1 MRHRF
6 EQVQDLIVAPSQASF
21 SDGVQTFDTVGILV
35 GEGWALPKEVSLKWQ
50 NKKYRCWFQVEDE
63 DWCPGWI
70 TKPEKKLTSVHNLVT
85 SDEVDQESPEHREE
99 AEQSMPVP
107 EVQSRVLGERIQVH
121 GETGK
126 GINCGT
132 VPTVEQ
138 SSPTNKVY
146 YFGSKNVGSHSAHER
161 NLSPKIQEVAHR
173 IITFGTGPISRKRQR
188 LDSRMEDPFDLDRFI
203 GGAPGLATQKNISGN
218 TIPVGE
224 SSRFHP
230 LPDLNS
236 QIIRPPQDEQ
246 GNSDQ
251 VGGGGRNWIG
261 GGRSAEVDATINMGK
276 ELGANLINLEELV
289 RTVIEGEMETEMV
302 Q

>member
-1 MRHRF
+1 
-6 EQVQDLIVAPSQASF
+6 
-21 SDGVQTFDTVGILV
+21 
-35 GEGWALPKEVSLKWQ
+35 
-50 NKKYRCWFQVEDE
+50 
-63 DWCPGWI
+63 
-70 TKPEKKLTSVHNLVT
+70 
-85 SDEVDQESPEHREE
+85 
-99 AEQSMPVP
+99 MPVP
-107 EVQSRVLGERIQVH
+107 EVQSRVHGERIQVH